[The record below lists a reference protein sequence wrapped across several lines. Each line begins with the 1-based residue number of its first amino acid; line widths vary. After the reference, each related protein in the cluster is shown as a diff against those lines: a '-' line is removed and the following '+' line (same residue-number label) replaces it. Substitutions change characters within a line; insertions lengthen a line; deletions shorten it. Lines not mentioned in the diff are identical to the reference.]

1 VWTLFHS
8 YAFDFSVWEMWGAL
22 AYGGRLVI
30 VPQSTTRSAEEFYE
44 LVCQEGVTVLNQTP
58 GAFVQLVKA
67 QGASGGAHRLR
78 HVIFG
83 GEALDVGALQ
93 PWYERGMNL
102 GTQLVNMY
110 GITETTVHVTYRA
123 LEEADSRRPGGSPI
137 GQRIPDLKI
146 YVLDGE
152 KRPVPVGVVGELW
165 VGGKG
170 VARGYLNRAEL
181 TAERFQADPFSGVP
195 GARMYKTGDLGRYLT
210 DGSLEYV
217 GRNDD
222 QVKIRG
228 YRIELGEIEAVLRK
242 HAGVSQAVVVAREDV
257 PGEKRLVGYVVAAE
271 GGMSSNR
278 ELREYLKQRMPE
290 YMVPAAIVRLERIP
304 LTGNGKVDRRALP
317 APEGRPEG
325 MGYEAPRTPVE
336 EALAEIW
343 AQVLRVDR
351 VGIRDDFFELGGHS
365 LLATRVMAQ
374 IRETL
379 QVELPLRAL
388 FESARLVELAERIE
402 RQRREEQGERLP
414 ELRAQSRTGQV
425 PL

>member
-1 VWTLFHS
+1 
-8 YAFDFSVWEMWGAL
+8 
-22 AYGGRLVI
+22 
-30 VPQSTTRSAEEFYE
+30 
-44 LVCQEGVTVLNQTP
+44 
-58 GAFVQLVKA
+58 
-67 QGASGGAHRLR
+67 
-78 HVIFG
+78 
-83 GEALDVGALQ
+83 
-93 PWYERGMNL
+93 
-102 GTQLVNMY
+102 
-110 GITETTVHVTYRA
+110 
-123 LEEADSRRPGGSPI
+123 
-137 GQRIPDLKI
+137 
-146 YVLDGE
+146 
-152 KRPVPVGVVGELW
+152 
-165 VGGKG
+165 
-170 VARGYLNRAEL
+170 
-181 TAERFQADPFSGVP
+181 
-195 GARMYKTGDLGRYLT
+195 MYKTGDLGRYLS

-228 YRIELGEIEAVLRK
+228 YRIELGEIETVLRE
-242 HAGVSQAVVVAREDV
+242 HVGVNQAVVVAREDV
-257 PGEKRLVGYVVAAE
+257 PGEKRLVGYVVAEE
-271 GGMSSNR
+271 GEAPSNR

-304 LTGNGKVDRRALP
+304 LTGNGKVDRKALP

-388 FESARLVELAERIE
+388 FESSRLVELAERIE
-402 RQRREEQGERLP
+402 RQRREEQGVRLP
-414 ELRAQSRTGQV
+414 ELRAQSRAGEV
-425 PL
+425 PLSFAQERLWFLEQLGLAGSAFHVPVRLRLEGPLVMSALRRSLAELVRRHESLRTRFGTRGGERVQIVDEAAGEFELWVEDLSGLAGGGAGEAIA